1 MENKD
6 WYNKLNKSQL
16 NPPNWV
22 FSVVWSILYALMINS
37 LMLVWNDKNCF
48 PYCNA
53 VTFFMI
59 HLVFN
64 LIWTTLFFS
73 WKNPLWSL
81 IDIIILI
88 IFTLITFFEFRKY
101 NVYASNLL
109 IPYIIWI
116 CFACYLNLYIVI
128 NN

>member
-1 MENKD
+1 MENKE
-6 WYNKLNKSQL
+6 WYNKLKKSQL

-22 FSVVWSILYALMINS
+22 FSVVWPILYALMINS
-37 LMLVWNDKNCF
+37 LILVWNDKKCF

-53 VTFFMI
+53 VTLFMI
-59 HLVFN
+59 HLAFN

-81 IDIIILI
+81 IDIIMLI
-88 IFTLITFFEFRKY
+88 IFTLVTFYEFRKY

-116 CFACYLNLYIVI
+116 CFAFYLNFFIVI